1 MWGRSGRNG
10 APRSFIRWLIAL
22 GAALVAAGPRTAAA
36 DDSCVPDP
44 GRIVQCVAGQAVGG
58 AAQGF
63 AQSAVQAVTQWVVDA
78 AIWLLNQLVN
88 VIFSTS
94 SPSLSADW
102 FHAHYA
108 DMVAVAWVLSPIFLL
123 LGVLQALL

>member
-1 MWGRSGRNG
+1 M
-10 APRSFIRWLIAL
+10 
-22 GAALVAAGPRTAAA
+22 
-36 DDSCVPDP
+36 
-44 GRIVQCVAGQAVGG
+44 GG
-58 AAQGF
+58 ATQSI
-63 AQSAVQAVTQWVVDA
+63 AQSAVQAVTQWVVDT

-108 DMVAVAWVLSPIFLL
+108 DMVAVAWATSPIFLL
-123 LGVLQALL
+123 LSSPA